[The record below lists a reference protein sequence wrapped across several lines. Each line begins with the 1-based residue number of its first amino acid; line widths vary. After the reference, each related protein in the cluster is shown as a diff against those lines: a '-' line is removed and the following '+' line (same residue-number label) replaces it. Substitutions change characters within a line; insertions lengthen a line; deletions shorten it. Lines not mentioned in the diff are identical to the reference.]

1 MCSAHAC
8 KLPVMKKKTAN
19 GINSNDAYQ
28 TLPFVGQI
36 KLLGQ
41 ERLGTEPYVCRIQCS
56 RISVWHSWWPD
67 SVQRLKAERVV
78 VWQVGVDCAA
88 LNQSFNHQSINQS
101 VNQNTPTQHR
111 MSQANHRGECKQS
124 SQYAMSNSSLFSL
137 RVNVLISYKYM
148 YVCLARRVL
157 IAMLSSWY
165 WLPPP
170 PGAQRKGSYGE
181 CWVSNLFWN

>member
-1 MCSAHAC
+1 MYVEYSVVGYPSGIRDGRILCSGWRPNVSLCDKSAWIV
-8 KLPVMKKKTAN
+8 LRL
-19 GINSNDAYQ
+19 IN
-28 TLPFVGQI
+28 L
-36 KLLGQ
+36 
-41 ERLGTEPYVCRIQCS
+41 
-56 RISVWHSWWPD
+56 SV
-67 SVQRLKAERVV
+67 
-78 VWQVGVDCAA
+78 
-88 LNQSFNHQSINQS
+88 INQS

-157 IAMLSSWY
+157 IAMLSWY
-165 WLPPP
+165 WLPPL